1 MGLLV
6 TVLVGLT
13 VAVGVSLF
21 TQGDAVFERN
31 SPISGPTVL
40 SKAYLFFLLLLGDGL
55 LLWYLMAPRRK
66 SQRK

>member
-21 TQGDAVFERN
+21 TQGDTVFERN

>member
-21 TQGDAVFERN
+21 TQGDTVFERY
-31 SPISGPTVL
+31 SPRSGPTVL
-40 SKAYLFFLLLLGDGL
+40 SKAYLFFLLLLGDGF
-55 LLWYLMAPRRK
+55 LLWYLIAGRRK

>member
-1 MGLLV
+1 MV

-21 TQGDAVFERN
+21 TQGDTVFERN
-31 SPISGPTVL
+31 SPISGPTLL

-55 LLWYLMAPRRK
+55 LW
-66 SQRK
+66 